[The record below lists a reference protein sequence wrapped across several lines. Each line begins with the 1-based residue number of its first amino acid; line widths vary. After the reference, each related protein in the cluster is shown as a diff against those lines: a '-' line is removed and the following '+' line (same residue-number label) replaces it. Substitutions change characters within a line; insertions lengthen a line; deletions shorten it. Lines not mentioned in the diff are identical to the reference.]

1 MAASINHPN
10 IVPIYDAGD
19 ADGLL
24 YIVMRYVEGA
34 DLKALL
40 RREGPLLVPRACML
54 ISQVGGALHAAH
66 ECGLIHRDIKPGN
79 ILIERIDDGIHVLEH
94 VYLADFGLTK
104 HAQSRSGLTH
114 TGQFVGTVDY
124 VAPEQIEGRPVD
136 KRADVYSLGCV
147 LFECLT
153 GVVPYHRESDVAVL
167 WAPDVKGKSLRFA
180 AQDPRTGTPAAALGH
195 PNGGGLAV
203 IPAAVAAEYAATGR
217 DIYGHGRVTRNIL
230 ELRAQVEPGDSG
242 GPLILKDG
250 TVGGVVFAEARS
262 DQDVGYALSPIS
274 VATDVTPALGRT
286 SAVSTGPCVR

>member
-1 MAASINHPN
+1 M
-10 IVPIYDAGD
+10 V
-19 ADGLL
+19 
-24 YIVMRYVEGA
+24 
-34 DLKALL
+34 
-40 RREGPLLVPRACML
+40 
-54 ISQVGGALHAAH
+54 
-66 ECGLIHRDIKPGN
+66 
-79 ILIERIDDGIHVLEH
+79 
-94 VYLADFGLTK
+94 
-104 HAQSRSGLTH
+104 RSGYLVTNAH
-114 TGQFVGTVDY
+114 VVAGGSSVRVNIGGQTFDTTV
-124 VAPEQIEGRPVD
+124 
-136 KRADVYSLGCV
+136 V
-147 LFECLT
+147 LFDPSL
-153 GVVPYHRESDVAVL
+153 DVAVL